1 MENSAKYPNWQGKL
15 ILIVEDVEHN
25 YMFFSALLKLTHAEV
40 KITTDGLQAVEFC
53 KNNPNIDVVLMDLKL
68 PKMTGLDAIKEIRKL
83 RPDLPIIAQTA
94 YAWVGQKEKV
104 LNLGANEFLSKPV
117 KRDDLLEV
125 ISKYVK

>member
-53 KNNPNIDVVLMDLKL
+53 KNNPNIDIVLMDLKL
-68 PKMTGLDAIKEIRKL
+68 PKMTGLEAIKEIRKL

-104 LNLGANEFLSKPV
+104 LDLGANEFLSKPV

>member
-1 MENSAKYPNWQGKL
+1 MANSAKYPNWQGKL

-40 KITTDGLQAVEFC
+40 KITTDGIQAVEFC

-104 LNLGANEFLSKPV
+104 LDLGANEFLSKPV

>member
-40 KITTDGLQAVEFC
+40 KITTDGIQAVEFC

-104 LNLGANEFLSKPV
+104 LDLGANEFLSKPV

>member
-104 LNLGANEFLSKPV
+104 LDLGANEFLSKPV

>member
-1 MENSAKYPNWQGKL
+1 MANSAKYPNWQGKL

-53 KNNPNIDVVLMDLKL
+53 KNNPNIDIVLMDLKL
-68 PKMTGLDAIKEIRKL
+68 PKMTGLEAIKEIRKL

-117 KRDDLLEV
+117 QKDDLLEV

>member
-1 MENSAKYPNWQGKL
+1 MANSAKYPNWQGKL

-40 KITTDGLQAVEFC
+40 KITTDGIQAVEFC
-53 KNNPNIDVVLMDLKL
+53 KNNPNIDIVLMDLKL
-68 PKMTGLDAIKEIRKL
+68 PKLTGLEAIKEIRKL

>member
-1 MENSAKYPNWQGKL
+1 MANSAKYPNWQGKL

-53 KNNPNIDVVLMDLKL
+53 KNNPNIDIVLMDLKL
-68 PKMTGLDAIKEIRKL
+68 PKMTGLEAIKEIRKL

>member
-53 KNNPNIDVVLMDLKL
+53 KNNPNIDIVLMDLKL

-104 LNLGANEFLSKPV
+104 LDLGANEFLSKPV

>member
-1 MENSAKYPNWQGKL
+1 MANSAKYPNWQGKL

-40 KITTDGLQAVEFC
+40 KITTDGIQAVEFC

>member
-117 KRDDLLEV
+117 QKDDLLEV

>member
-40 KITTDGLQAVEFC
+40 KITTDGIQAVEFC

>member
-40 KITTDGLQAVEFC
+40 KITTDGIQAVEFC
-53 KNNPNIDVVLMDLKL
+53 KNNPNIDIVLMDLKL
-68 PKMTGLDAIKEIRKL
+68 PKMTGLEAIKEIRKL

>member
-1 MENSAKYPNWQGKL
+1 MTTSDKYPNWQGKL

-40 KITTDGLQAVEFC
+40 KISTDGLQAVEFC
-53 KNNPNIDVVLMDLKL
+53 KNNSNVDAVLMDLKL

-83 RPDLPIIAQTA
+83 RPNLPIIAQTA

-104 LNLGANEFLSKPV
+104 LKLGANEFLPKPV
-117 KRDDLLEV
+117 KKDELLSV
-125 ISKYVK
+125 IAKYLK